1 MVECYMKVA
10 CYFSEAGRLQIVLPL
25 KVRIAQ
31 NFSFFVMKYG
41 ERKEMN
47 VWKYKEELI
56 RDSLMSNTSCTSN
69 CSDVPRHT
77 GL

>member
-1 MVECYMKVA
+1 
-10 CYFSEAGRLQIVLPL
+10 
-25 KVRIAQ
+25 
-31 NFSFFVMKYG
+31 MKYG